1 MNGWMDRIGRDWMM
15 DGMGR
20 DEIDGWMNGMRRY
33 WMDGMSRDEMDE

>member
-20 DEIDGWMNGMRRY
+20 DEIDE
-33 WMDGMSRDEMDE
+33 WMDEWDEEILDGWNE